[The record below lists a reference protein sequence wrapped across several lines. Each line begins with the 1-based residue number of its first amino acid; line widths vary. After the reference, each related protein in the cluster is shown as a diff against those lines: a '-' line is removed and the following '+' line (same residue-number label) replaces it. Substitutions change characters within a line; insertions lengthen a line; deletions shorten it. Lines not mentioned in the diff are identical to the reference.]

1 MAEPVGPLL
10 LLLALGIGAA
20 FWSRSWEISGRSAL
34 VLVALP
40 YAAYYLA
47 GCSP

>member
-1 MAEPVGPLL
+1 MGV
-10 LLLALGIGAA
+10 LLALVGLGVAA
-20 FWSRSWEISGRSAL
+20 AVWSRSWEPSGRTAL